1 MKITNY
7 SAKNQIA
14 CHYPDELLACL
25 FSKVYGWPLA
35 HADLAGNL
43 DKLHK
48 TTVLEGFSSAKPPL
62 IIVYLFITYI
72 IAALHN
78 ELFFVNNNGKKI

>member
-48 TTVLEGFSSAKPPL
+48 DYSA
-62 IIVYLFITYI
+62 
-72 IAALHN
+72 
-78 ELFFVNNNGKKI
+78 